1 MRSGS
6 QEMSTWWSPSTSFTE
21 TSASSLVVRNSYRS
35 DGLMVPFPRTPSSHL
50 ALVSVL
56 RRPLYANPKAK
67 YSLGPRACVGKRLAM
82 VELRIIL
89 AHIALNFDLE
99 FADERLA
106 KAFITQ
112 GKDTVTYTVP
122 PLPLYFHDRK
132 M

>member
-1 MRSGS
+1 M
-6 QEMSTWWSPSTSFTE
+6 WWSPSTSFTE
-21 TSASSLVVRNSYRS
+21 TSASSLVVRNFYRS
-35 DGLMVPFPRTPSSHL
+35 DGLMVTFPGTPSSHL
-50 ALVSVL
+50 APVSVL
-56 RRPLYANPKAK
+56 QKPLNANSKAK
-67 YSLGPRACVGKRLAM
+67 YTLGPRACVGKRLAM

-99 FADERLA
+99 FADEKAA